1 MMLKDNVLESKV
13 AEIVIYFMAQDARSK
28 CRKPQ
33 AEAGGLGSPGTR
45 QA

>member
-1 MMLKDNVLESKV
+1 MMLRDNVLERKV
-13 AEIVIYFMAQDARSK
+13 AGIMIYFIAQDAKSK

-33 AEAGGLGSPGTR
+33 AEAGEVGSPGTR

>member
-1 MMLKDNVLESKV
+1 MLKDNLLERKV
-13 AEIVIYFMAQDARSK
+13 AGMVIYFMAQDAKSK

-33 AEAGGLGSPGTR
+33 AEAGEGGSPGTR